1 MCMSDLFNYLFQF
14 VLSSGLLTLKQF
26 VIIICFFIPVGAV
39 VWKIRNIL
47 SFFNEVRNSR
57 LKELKYLK
65 DKYDLSDEIKSCIK
79 EDIERLVTY
88 RLTGIH
94 DIPRQKIILRLL
106 LVNKNK
112 IPINFFDKFK
122 SYLIVKDG
130 VLYFNKG
137 FSFYIE
143 CIMYVLFSL
152 QFLSMSMFCLYLLE
166 GHWHDSIFLWK
177 KVLLSVIAI
186 VMFFFFIFFIRLI
199 IVMSKS
205 KLLEDILK
213 SQVTN
218 I

>member
-1 MCMSDLFNYLFQF
+1 MSDIFNYLFQS
-14 VLSSGLLTLKQF
+14 VLSSGLLTLRQL
-26 VIIICFFIPVGAV
+26 IIIMCFFIPVGAV

-47 SFFNEVRNSR
+47 SFFNEVRNSK

-65 DKYDLSDEIKSCIK
+65 DEYDLSDEIKSCIK

-112 IPINFFDKFK
+112 IPIDFFNKFK
-122 SYLIVKDG
+122 SYLVVKDG

-137 FSFYIE
+137 LSFYIE
-143 CIMYVLFSL
+143 RIMYSLFSL
-152 QFLSMSMFCLYLLE
+152 QSLFISIFSVYSLE
-166 GHWHDSIFLWK
+166 VHWHDPNFLCK
-177 KVLLSVIAI
+177 KTLLSIIAI
-186 VMFFFFIFFIRLI
+186 AMFVSFIIFTRV
-199 IVMSKS
+199 IVGMFKI
-205 KLLEDILK
+205 KLLGDILK